1 MCFQKCA
8 YRSCKASTLLAESL
22 LLSRPLLGPLRDL
35 AGSCSAAGS
44 PNQSHSSYV
53 LMLRHHQPLQTP
65 VSSQLLLGITGTPS
79 PFLGNLRVLVGT
91 VLLDAPSHS
100 QNLLCITSTVLT
112 SPLLGLLRVL
122 LGVIHCIRY

>member
-1 MCFQKCA
+1 
-8 YRSCKASTLLAESL
+8 
-22 LLSRPLLGPLRDL
+22 
-35 AGSCSAAGS
+35 
-44 PNQSHSSYV
+44 
-53 LMLRHHQPLQTP
+53 MLRHHQPLQTP